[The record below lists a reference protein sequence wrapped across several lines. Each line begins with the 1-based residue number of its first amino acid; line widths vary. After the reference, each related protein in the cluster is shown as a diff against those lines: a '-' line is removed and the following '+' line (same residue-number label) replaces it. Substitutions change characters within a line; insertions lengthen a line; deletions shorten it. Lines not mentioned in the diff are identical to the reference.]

1 MPSGER
7 PPSVAT
13 RRDTWAY
20 RDRFGDAYGRTYFRR
35 FGTGVVGSVG
45 TGTGADTGFV
55 APTPTVDD
63 RRRAAVVT
71 ALENGA
77 NLVATGASDRCGRS
91 ERVVGEAIREAD
103 VDRGA
108 VVVGSRA
115 GIVPFDGERP
125 ADPGAYVR
133 ERYVEPGLIPRDEL
147 ARGSHSLAPG
157 FLDATVD
164 RSLAALGVER
174 IDWYE
179 IERPEAQLAVR
190 DREAVYDRLEAAF
203 ERLERRRVADDIGRY
218 GLSTWDALRVG
229 PDHERHLSL
238 PAVLGRARAAAVS
251 QGRDPEDHGFGV
263 VSLPFG
269 ATMADAFTAAVH
281 PTDDGGRVSALAYAE
296 RAGLDV
302 LALAPLARGE
312 LVAPD
317 ALPAAIADEL
327 AGDSPAQRAI
337 NFARSAPAVTAAVV
351 GTDRPARVAENLAAG
366 TFDPIGA
373 RAFDAVFE

>member
-1 MPSGER
+1 M
-7 PPSVAT
+7 AT
-13 RRDTWAY
+13 RRGTWAY

-35 FGTGVVGSVG
+35 FGAGVVGSVG
-45 TGTGADTGFV
+45 TATGSG
-55 APTPTVDD
+55 APTPAVDD
-63 RRRAAVVT
+63 RCRAALVS
-71 ALENGA
+71 ALESGA
-77 NLVATGASDRCGRS
+77 NLVATAASDRCGRS
-91 ERVVGEAIREAD
+91 ERVVGEAVREAD
-103 VDRGA
+103 VDREA

-125 ADPGAYVR
+125 SDPGAYVR

-147 ARGSHSLAPG
+147 ARGSHSLAPA
-157 FLDATVD
+157 FVDATLD
-164 RSLAALGVER
+164 RSLAALGLER
-174 IDWYE
+174 IDWYG

-190 DREAVYDRLEAAF
+190 DREAVYDRLETAF
-203 ERLERRRVADDIGRY
+203 ERLERRRTAGDVGRY
-218 GLSTWDALRVG
+218 GLSTWDAFRVG

-238 PAVLGRARAAAVS
+238 PAVLERARAAAVS
-251 QGRDPEDHGFGV
+251 RGREPDEHGLGV
-263 VSLPFG
+263 LSLPFG

-281 PTDDGGRVSALAYAE
+281 PTDDGEWLSALAYAE

-312 LVAPD
+312 LAAPD
-317 ALPAAIADEL
+317 ALPAAVADEL
-327 AGDSPAQRAI
+327 AGETPAQRAI

-351 GTDRPARVAENLAAG
+351 GTSRPAHVAENLAAG